1 VKRFQNENLISK
13 VLRCLNRNWQPK
25 VTAIAESRD
34 LGTMSL
40 ATLFGKLQENE
51 LELSR
56 LQQHEESDKKK
67 KSIALKA
74 TSTPVN
80 DEEDDDSDSTELNEE
95 NLTLLVKKFGKF
107 LKKK

>member
-1 VKRFQNENLISK
+1 
-13 VLRCLNRNWQPK
+13 
-25 VTAIAESRD
+25 
-34 LGTMSL
+34 MSL
-40 ATLFGKLQENE
+40 ATLFGKLQEHE

-74 TSTPVN
+74 TSNPIQ
-80 DEEDDDSDSTELNEE
+80 DEDDYDSDSTELNEE

-107 LKKK
+107 LKKKGSQRRPPFNSKKNFNKGETSNATPTSMSVASLGI